1 METWYRVVQKLPSA
15 VALANAAVRGGS
27 PQGRFPQP
35 VNAKRKDV
43 VVVKKSV
50 IAALCVF
57 LAAAA
62 GALGAAFFY
71 LRRREAELDEYE
83 QLLYADDD
91 FDADDDEPTYE
102 PIQDVAPAAETDP
115 GAEGAAQ

>member
-1 METWYRVVQKLPSA
+1 MEYLVEIVRRVPSA

-27 PQGRFPQP
+27 PKGRFPEP
-35 VNAKRKDV
+35 VNAERKDV

-50 IAALCVF
+50 IAAICVF

-62 GALGAAFFY
+62 GALGAAFLY

-83 QLLYADDD
+83 QLLFRED
-91 FDADDDEPTYE
+91 FDEEAAAEE
-102 PIQDVAPAAETDP
+102 EPAAAEEPKAEEETA
-115 GAEGAAQ
+115 AE

>member
-1 METWYRVVQKLPSA
+1 MEYLVQIARRVPSA

-27 PQGRFPQP
+27 PMGRFAKP
-35 VNAKRKDV
+35 VNAERKDV

-50 IAALCVF
+50 IAAICVF

-83 QLLYADDD
+83 QLLFSED
-91 FDADDDEPTYE
+91 FDEDE
-102 PIQDVAPAAETDP
+102 AAEDE
-115 GAEGAAQ
+115 AEEDAAEEEAPVEE

>member
-1 METWYRVVQKLPSA
+1 MEYLVQVIRRVPSA

-27 PQGRFPQP
+27 PKGRFPKP
-35 VNAKRKDV
+35 VNAERKDV

-50 IAALCVF
+50 IAAICVF

-83 QLLYADDD
+83 QLLFSED
-91 FDADDDEPTYE
+91 FDEDEDAEAEDEDDAEAEEEPPVE
-102 PIQDVAPAAETDP
+102 E
-115 GAEGAAQ
+115 